1 MRLRSGEF
9 DMIESTFRM
18 LDDEDR
24 EFADILRSL
33 GMQRNTAI
41 LITYLAIAGEAT
53 SREIKLGAGLRQ
65 PEVSI
70 AMRDLRG
77 KNWVGEREVK
87 TGGKGRPSLVY
98 TLTTAI
104 DEIIKHLEDEKLR
117 EHAEIMENI
126 RKLKEL
132 A

>member
-1 MRLRSGEF
+1 V
-9 DMIESTFRM
+9 

-41 LITYLAIAGEAT
+41 LITYLASAGEAT
-53 SREIKLGAGLRQ
+53 SREIELGASLRQ

-77 KNWVGEREVK
+77 KNWVGERGQDRRQRS
-87 TGGKGRPSLVY
+87 TFIGLYSDNGHR
-98 TLTTAI
+98 
-104 DEIIKHLEDEKLR
+104 
-117 EHAEIMENI
+117 
-126 RKLKEL
+126 
-132 A
+132 

>member
-9 DMIESTFRM
+9 DMIESTFRV

-41 LITYLAIAGEAT
+41 LITYLASAGEAT
-53 SREIKLGAGLRQ
+53 SREIELGASLRQ

-77 KNWVGEREVK
+77 RTGSEREVK

>member
-1 MRLRSGEF
+1 M
-9 DMIESTFRM
+9 MESTLNV
-18 LDDEDR
+18 LDDKDR

-41 LITYLAIAGEAT
+41 LITYLASAGEAT
-53 SREIKLGAGLRQ
+53 SREIELGAGLRQ

-70 AMRDLRG
+70 AMRDLRD

-98 TLTTAI
+98 TLTAPI
-104 DEIIKHLEDEKLR
+104 DEIIKHIEDEKLR
-117 EHAEIMENI
+117 EHADVVENI
-126 RKLKEL
+126 RKLKGL
-132 A
+132 V

>member
-1 MRLRSGEF
+1 MK
-9 DMIESTFRM
+9 ESTVKV

-33 GMQRNTAI
+33 GMERNTAI
-41 LITYLAIAGEAT
+41 LITYLASAGEAT
-53 SREIKLGAGLRQ
+53 SREIELGAGLRQ

-70 AMRDLRG
+70 AMLDLRD

-98 TLTTAI
+98 ALASPI
-104 DEIIKHLEDEKLR
+104 DDIIKHIEDEKLR
-117 EHAEIMENI
+117 EHAEFMESI

-132 A
+132 V

>member
-1 MRLRSGEF
+1 M
-9 DMIESTFRM
+9 MESTLRV

-41 LITYLAIAGEAT
+41 LITYLASAGEAT
-53 SREIKLGAGLRQ
+53 SREIELGAGLRQ
-65 PEVSI
+65 PEVS
-70 AMRDLRG
+70 

-98 TLTTAI
+98 TLTTPI
-104 DEIIKHLEDEKLR
+104 DEIIKHIEDEKLR
-117 EHAEIMENI
+117 EHVEVMESI
-126 RKLKEL
+126 RKLKERV
-132 A
+132 ASWC

>member
-1 MRLRSGEF
+1 VVI
-9 DMIESTFRM
+9 DMMESTLRV

-41 LITYLAIAGEAT
+41 LITYLASAGEAT
-53 SREIKLGAGLRQ
+53 SREIELGAGLRQ

-98 TLTTAI
+98 TLTTPI
-104 DEIIKHLEDEKLR
+104 DEIIKHIEDEKLR
-117 EHAEIMENI
+117 EHAEVMESI
-126 RKLKEL
+126 RKLKERV
-132 A
+132 ASWC

>member
-1 MRLRSGEF
+1 MK
-9 DMIESTFRM
+9 ESTVKV

-33 GMQRNTAI
+33 GMERNTAI
-41 LITYLAIAGEAT
+41 LITYLASAGEAT
-53 SREIKLGAGLRQ
+53 SREIELGAGLRQ

-70 AMRDLRG
+70 AMRDLRD

-98 TLTTAI
+98 ALASPI
-104 DEIIKHLEDEKLR
+104 DDIIKHIEDEKLR
-117 EHAEIMENI
+117 EHAEFMENI
-126 RKLKEL
+126 WKLKEL
-132 A
+132 V